1 MDENSWVYRE
11 WGRQQGKTA
20 RRSKAMKKTGSIR
33 CEIISGVDDDLYQLS
48 VKDERNM
55 SVLFCVPK
63 SAVTDIHEE
72 VDWVGIEKDTL
83 VVVWN
88 RAERPGAWG
97 RPGFFKGKVANKYLV
112 AEARTCKPLSYDN
125 CMLLTDWLKEYGNK
139 EPSHEEGGQDE

>member
-1 MDENSWVYRE
+1 M
-11 WGRQQGKTA
+11 KT
-20 RRSKAMKKTGSIR
+20 TGSIR
-33 CEIISGVDDDLYQLS
+33 VEI
-48 VKDERNM
+48 KDSNEYGCHI
-55 SVLFCVPK
+55 VLTGAQGCRYEHTVPP

-72 VDWVGIEKDTL
+72 VDWVGVEKDTI
-83 VVVWN
+83 VVAWN

-139 EPSHEEGGQDE
+139 EGMDE